1 MNERIND
8 LFDKALDEVVPN
20 TWTNLTMD
28 QLNDI
33 KNKFAELIVKDC
45 YVALFPALRDM
56 VSRRQAYEMIE
67 KHFGVGKQ
75 QINIGSR
82 IKVLS
87 GFNVGAKGTVNYIEP
102 TGRLW
107 VRRDGASSDV
117 FYLPEEVGLD
127 Q

>member
-33 KNKFAELIVKDC
+33 KNKFAELIIRDC

-56 VSRRQAYEMIE
+56 ISRGQAYDMIRQ
-67 KHFGVGKQ
+67 HFGVDK
-75 QINIGSR
+75 
-82 IKVLS
+82 
-87 GFNVGAKGTVNYIEP
+87 
-102 TGRLW
+102 
-107 VRRDGASSDV
+107 
-117 FYLPEEVGLD
+117 
-127 Q
+127 